1 MSKERTEI
9 SSLGEFGLIDHLT
22 KNIELQNASSVL
34 GVGDD
39 AAVIDHFGKQTVI
52 TTDLLL
58 EGVHFDLVYTPLK
71 HLGYKSVIVNLSDVY
86 AMNAIPT
93 QVIMSIGISN
103 RFSVEAIDE
112 FYEGVY
118 AACNKYGVDLVGG
131 DTTSSQKGLVISVTA
146 IGEVTPDT
154 YVKRSTAKK
163 GDLLCVS
170 GDLGAAYVG
179 LLFLEREKKI
189 YMESPGVQP
198 DLEGESYVIGRL
210 LKPEARKD
218 IVEFFAKEEIQPTAM
233 IDISDGLS
241 SEILHIC
248 KESAL
253 GCVLYEEKIP
263 IAEEMKKAA
272 FKFEI
277 DPTACALSGG
287 EDYELLFTIAQ
298 SDYEK
303 LVLNEQISV
312 VGYMTEPDQGA
323 HIITKGGGKHAITAH
338 GWNHLKQNNS

>member
-1 MSKERTEI
+1 MSNERTEL
-9 SSLGEFGLIDHLT
+9 SSLGEFGLIEHLT
-22 KNIELQNASSVL
+22 KNIELQNASTVL

-58 EGVHFDLVYTPLK
+58 EGVHFDLMYTPLK

-86 AMNAIPT
+86 AMNATPT

-103 RFSVEAIDE
+103 RFGLEALDE

-131 DTTSSQKGLVISVTA
+131 DTTSSQKGFIISVTA
-146 IGEVTPDT
+146 VGEVTPDT
-154 YVKRSTAKK
+154 FVKRSTAQK

-170 GDLGAAYVG
+170 GDLGGAYIG

-189 YMESPGVQP
+189 FLESPGVQP
-198 DLEGESYVIGRL
+198 DLEGESYVIGRM

-218 IVEFFAKEEIQPTAM
+218 IIEFFASQEVIPTAM

-241 SEILHIC
+241 SEILHLC
-248 KESAL
+248 NQSNL

-263 IAEEMKKAA
+263 VAEETKKAA

-287 EDYELLFTIAQ
+287 EDYELLFTVSQA
-298 SDYEK
+298 DYEK
-303 LVLNEQISV
+303 LILNEKISV
-312 VGYMTEPDQGA
+312 VGYMTDAEEGA
-323 HIITKGGGKHAITAH
+323 SILTKGGNKHAITAQ
-338 GWNHLKQNNS
+338 GWVHLSK

>member
-1 MSKERTEI
+1 MSNRTEI
-9 SSLGEFGLIDHLT
+9 SSLGEFGLIEHLT
-22 KNIELQNASSVL
+22 KNIEFQNASSIL

-52 TTDLLL
+52 TTDLLI
-58 EGVHFDLVYTPLK
+58 EGVHFDLAYTPLK

-86 AMNAIPT
+86 AMNAVPT
-93 QVIMSIGISN
+93 QITVSLGISN
-103 RFSVEAIDE
+103 RFSVEALDE

-118 AACNKYGVDLVGG
+118 AACRNYGVDLVGG
-131 DTTSSQKGLVISVTA
+131 DTASSQKGFIIAVTA
-146 IGEVTPDT
+146 IGEVAPDKF
-154 YVKRSTAKK
+154 VKRSTAQK

-170 GDLGAAYVG
+170 GDLGAPYVG

-189 YMESPGVQP
+189 FMESPGVQP

-218 IVEFFAKEEIQPTAM
+218 MVEFFAKQEIMPTSM
-233 IDISDGLS
+233 MDISDGLS

-248 KESAL
+248 KNSNL
-253 GCVLYEEKIP
+253 GCVLYEDKIP
-263 IAEEMKKAA
+263 VHEDMKKAA

-287 EDYELLFTIAQ
+287 EDYELLFTVAQ
-298 SDYEK
+298 SDYDK

-312 VGYMTEPDQGA
+312 VGYMTEPETGA
-323 HIITKGGGKHAITAH
+323 HIMTKGGNKHPITAQ
-338 GWNHLKQNNS
+338 GWNHLKSGTD

>member
-1 MSKERTEI
+1 MSNERTEI
-9 SSLGEFGLIDHLT
+9 SELGEFGLIEHLT

-52 TTDLLL
+52 TTDLLI
-58 EGVHFDLVYTPLK
+58 EGVHFDLAYTPLK
-71 HLGYKSVIVNLSDVY
+71 HLGYKSVIVNLSDIY

-93 QVIMSIGISN
+93 QITLSLGISN
-103 RFSVEAIDE
+103 RFSVESLNE

-118 AACNKYGVDLVGG
+118 AACEKYGVDLVGG
-131 DTTSSQKGLVISVTA
+131 DTTSSQKGFIISVTA
-146 IGEVTPDT
+146 IGEVAPDKF
-154 YVKRSTAKK
+154 VKRSTAQK

-170 GDLGAAYVG
+170 GFLGSAYVG

-189 YMESPGVQP
+189 FMESPGVQP
-198 DLEGESYVIGRL
+198 DLEGESYVIGKL

-218 IVEFFAKEEIQPTAM
+218 IVEFFAKQEIIPTSM

-241 SEILHIC
+241 SEILHLC
-248 KESAL
+248 KESGL

-263 IAEEMKKAA
+263 VAEEMKNAA

-287 EDYELLFTIAQ
+287 EDYELLFTISQ
-298 SDYEK
+298 TEYDK
-303 LVLNEQISV
+303 LVLNEEISV
-312 VGYMTEPDQGA
+312 VGYMTDADQGSN
-323 HIITKGGGKHAITAH
+323 ILTKGGGKHAITAQ
-338 GWNHLKQNNS
+338 GWNHMK